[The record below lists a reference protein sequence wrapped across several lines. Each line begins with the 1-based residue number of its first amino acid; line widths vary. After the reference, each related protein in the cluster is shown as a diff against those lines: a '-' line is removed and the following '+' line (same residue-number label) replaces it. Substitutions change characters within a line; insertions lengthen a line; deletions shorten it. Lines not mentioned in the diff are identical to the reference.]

1 MKLLSQQYGKA
12 RVRVLKVSR
21 QDGRHRLK
29 EVDVSVMFEG
39 AFAAAYTQADNG
51 PVVPTDTMKN
61 TVNALAREH
70 LGEDIENFGAALGQH
85 FLKRYGQVRQAT
97 IRLVEHC
104 WEPMTVDGQ
113 PHAHSF
119 IEAGRARPFAQVVCG
134 RETTSVESGVED
146 LLILKSTG
154 SGFAGFPR
162 DEFTTLPETHDR
174 ILATNVKA
182 AWAWKPA
189 PQSYFR
195 TNRAILDAMLKVFAA
210 TYSPSVQA
218 TLFQMGEA
226 ALQAEPGISQV
237 HLVMP
242 NQHCLLVNL
251 APFGL
256 DNKNE
261 IFVPTDEPHG
271 QIEATVVR
279 S

>member
-70 LGEDIENFGAALGQH
+70 LGEDIENFGPALGQH

-113 PHAHSF
+113 PD
-119 IEAGRARPFAQVVCG
+119 R
-134 RETTSVESGVED
+134 
-146 LLILKSTG
+146 KSTRLNSSHG
-154 SGFAGFPR
+154 Y
-162 DEFTTLPETHDR
+162 
-174 ILATNVKA
+174 ILYA
-182 AWAWKPA
+182 
-189 PQSYFR
+189 
-195 TNRAILDAMLKVFAA
+195 
-210 TYSPSVQA
+210 
-218 TLFQMGEA
+218 
-226 ALQAEPGISQV
+226 
-237 HLVMP
+237 
-242 NQHCLLVNL
+242 
-251 APFGL
+251 
-256 DNKNE
+256 
-261 IFVPTDEPHG
+261 
-271 QIEATVVR
+271 
-279 S
+279 